1 MGNNCDPADAMLE
14 CLAYIFGKTVVP
26 RKMLLEIRMPDLGPR
41 VQPPTRCMHPK
52 KKKQIS
58 PFGFFIY
65 YIKKSDMISK
75 IQFLN
80 SIFLKFFWDFIFYI
94 DEADDSVLLVY
105 CI

>member
-1 MGNNCDPADAMLE
+1 MFSVYFWKDCGAKENALGNQNAWFRTKGAATYQMY
-14 CLAYIFGKTVVP
+14 A
-26 RKMLLEIRMPDLGPR
+26 
-41 VQPPTRCMHPK
+41 PK